1 MLKLIIEKEL
11 RENIKTTKFAI
22 TFCICSILIL
32 LSFYT
37 GARNYQVAKAR
48 YEAAKAENLRKLEGM
63 TDWMQVR
70 QFRIYLPPQP
80 IEALVSGVSN
90 DIGRTIEIKNF
101 GELKAQD
108 SLYGNDPIYAI
119 FRFMDLD
126 FIFTV
131 ILSLFAILFAYDSI
145 NGEKERGTLRL
156 TLSYAVPRDIYISGK
171 IIGSFLALIIPL
183 MIPLL
188 IGALLLPVFGAQ
200 MDGAAW
206 GKLSMVI
213 IAGIL
218 LTGSFLTLSVMVSS
232 ITQKSSSSFLI
243 LLVVWIMAVMI
254 IPRLS
259 VITSGAFVK
268 VPTVAEMNSQK
279 GKLQTQLW
287 NEEKKSFSNF
297 KAPAGATMEETMS
310 ALNKYIK
317 NNSEAR
323 ENKIMQLANRLNEER
338 TNKEMQLEHL
348 AFSFARLSP
357 VAVFSFA
364 AQEAVGTSLK
374 LQEDLQKAALD
385 YRTVYN
391 KFMND
396 KTGGKANDAVRM
408 YTSKQGDGETPK
420 TINTREIPEFVFASS
435 SAAQNLAGVF
445 PEMGLLVLFNIIF
458 FAVTF
463 IKFKKY
469 DVR

>member
-11 RENIKTTKFAI
+11 RENIKTTKFAV

-37 GARNYQVAKAR
+37 GARNYQVAKSR
-48 YEAAKAENLRKLEGM
+48 YEAAKTENLRKLEGI

-80 IEALVSGVSN
+80 VEALVNGVSN
-90 DIGRTIEIKNF
+90 DIGRTVEIRNF

-156 TLSYAVPRDIYISGK
+156 TFSYAIPRDIYISGK

-183 MIPLL
+183 LIPLL
-188 IGALLLPVFGAQ
+188 IGSLLLPAFGAQ
-200 MDGAAW
+200 MDVSAW

-213 IAGIL
+213 ISGIF
-218 LTGSFLTLSVMVSS
+218 LTGAFLTLSVMVSS

-243 LLVVWIMAVMI
+243 LLVIWIMAVMI

-259 VITSGAFVK
+259 VITSGALIK
-268 VPTVAEMNSQK
+268 VPTVAEINSK
-279 GKLQTQLW
+279 KAKLQTQLW
-287 NEEKKSFSNF
+287 NEEKKNLSNF
-297 KAPAGATMEETMS
+297 KAPEGAGMPDVMN
-310 ALNKYIK
+310 ALNKFMK
-317 NNSEAR
+317 EKSEAR
-323 ENKIMQLANRLNEER
+323 ENKLQQLANRLNEER
-338 TNKEMQLEHL
+338 GNKEIQLERL
-348 AFSFARLSP
+348 AFGFARLSP
-357 VAVFSFA
+357 IAVFSLA

-374 LQEDLQKAALD
+374 LQEDLRKSALE
-385 YRTVYN
+385 YRSLYN
-391 KFMND
+391 RFMNE
-396 KTGGKANDAVRM
+396 KTGGKANDAIRM
-408 YTSKQGDGETPK
+408 YTSRPGDGEAPK
-420 TINTREIPEFVFASS
+420 KINTREIPEYVFKPS
-435 SAAQNLAGVF
+435 SAIENFAGVV
-445 PEMGLLVLFNIIF
+445 PEIGILVLFNIIF
-458 FAVTF
+458 FAVTVY
-463 IKFKKY
+463 KFKKY

>member
-11 RENIKTTKFAI
+11 RENIKTTKFAV
-22 TFCICSILIL
+22 TFGICSLLIL

-48 YEAAKAENLRKLEGM
+48 YEAAKAENLRKLEGL

-80 IEALVSGVSN
+80 IEALVNGVSN
-90 DIGRTIEIKNF
+90 DIGRTVEIRNI
-101 GELKAQD
+101 GELKAYD
-108 SLYGNDPIYAI
+108 SLYGNDPIFAI

-156 TLSYAVPRDIYISGK
+156 TFSYAVPRDIYISGK
-171 IIGSFLALIIPL
+171 IIGAFLSLIIPL
-183 MIPLL
+183 LIPLL
-188 IGALLLPVFGAQ
+188 VGALLLPVFGAQ

-213 IAGIL
+213 FSGIL
-218 LTGSFLTLSVMVSS
+218 LTGAFLTLSVMVSS
-232 ITQKSSSSFLI
+232 MTQKSSSSFLI

-259 VITSGAFVK
+259 VITSGALIK
-268 VPTVAEMNSQK
+268 VPTVTEMNSKK

-287 NEEKKSFSNF
+287 NEEKKNLVKFQ
-297 KAPAGATMEETMS
+297 APAGSGMQDAMT
-310 ALNKYIK
+310 ALNKYMK
-317 NNSEAR
+317 QKSEER
-323 ENKIMQLANRLNEER
+323 EKRLSQLTDRLNEER
-338 TNKEMQLEHL
+338 NNKELLMERL
-348 AFSFARLSP
+348 AFGFARISP
-357 VAVFSFA
+357 IAVFSLA

-374 LQEDLQKAALD
+374 LQDDLQKASLE
-385 YRTVYN
+385 YRISYN
-391 KFMND
+391 KFMNE
-396 KTGGKANDAVRM
+396 KTGGQANDAIRM
-408 YTSKQGDGETPK
+408 YMSKAGEGEKPK
-420 TINTREIPEFVFASS
+420 AINTREIPEFVFKPSPVVE
-435 SAAQNLAGVF
+435 NLAGVF
-445 PEMGLLVLFNIIF
+445 PEMGLLVLFNFAF
-458 FAVTF
+458 FAGTF
-463 IKFKKY
+463 FSFKKY